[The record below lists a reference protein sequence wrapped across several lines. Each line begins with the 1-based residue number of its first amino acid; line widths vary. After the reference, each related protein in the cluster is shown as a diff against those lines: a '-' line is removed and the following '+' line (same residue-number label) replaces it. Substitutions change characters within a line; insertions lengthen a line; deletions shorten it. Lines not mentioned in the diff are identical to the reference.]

1 MDPKKDII
9 KYASI
14 GAKGKHEERL
24 FFEAEEV
31 MKIKNLGMSPC
42 ERGLSL
48 NGRSAPLITQTST
61 QAVGLSPEER
71 HERAVYMQAFV
82 LDLSKRER
90 EQHIALSRRD
100 LKLDLPICRTMQIA
114 YRLFRRC

>member
-42 ERGLSL
+42 ELGLSIGKEL
-48 NGRSAPLITQTST
+48 
-61 QAVGLSPEER
+61 
-71 HERAVYMQAFV
+71 Y
-82 LDLSKRER
+82 
-90 EQHIALSRRD
+90 
-100 LKLDLPICRTMQIA
+100 
-114 YRLFRRC
+114 